1 MNTSVSFKN
10 IEPSDA
16 LRDYVEKKL
25 EKIEKRLDAPAEAE
39 VVFTVE
45 KIRHITEI
53 RLRSD
58 KLHINAKEE
67 SEDMYSS
74 IDLVLEKVK
83 RQIKSTKE
91 KMQEKRPGNKDGIKG
106 DALLPDEEPL
116 TDAE

>member
-106 DALLPDEEPL
+106 EDLLPDEPL
-116 TDAE
+116 TDLE

>member
-10 IEPSDA
+10 LDSSEA
-16 LRDYVEKKL
+16 LKDYVGKKL

-39 VVFTVE
+39 VVFSVE

-53 RLRSD
+53 RLSSN
-58 KLHINAKEE
+58 KLHIQAKEE

-83 RQIKSTKE
+83 RQIKRAKD
-91 KMQEKRPGNKDGIKG
+91 KMHEKRHLSKNGIK
-106 DALLPDEEPL
+106 DEALMPDEES
-116 TDAE
+116 

>member
-25 EKIEKRLDAPAEAE
+25 EKLEKRLDAPAEAE

-67 SEDMYSS
+67 SENMYSS

-91 KMQEKRPGNKDGIKG
+91 KIQEKRPGNKEGIKG
-106 DALLPDEEPL
+106 DALLPDEPV
-116 TDAE
+116 TDIE

>member
-83 RQIKSTKE
+83 RQIKSAKE
-91 KMQEKRPGNKDGIKG
+91 KMHEKRPGNKDGIKG
-106 DALLPDEEPL
+106 DALLPDEPL
-116 TDAE
+116 TDIE

>member
-16 LRDYVEKKL
+16 LKNYVHKKL
-25 EKIEKRLDAPAEAE
+25 EKLEKRLDAPAEAD

-45 KIRHITEI
+45 KIRHIIEV
-53 RLRSD
+53 RLSSD
-58 KLHINAKEE
+58 KVHINAKEE

-74 IDLVLEKVK
+74 IDLVLEKIK

-91 KMQEKRPGNKDGIKG
+91 KMQEKRPVSKNGIKEEG
-106 DALLPDEEPL
+106 LLPEEPVEK
-116 TDAE
+116 AV

>member
-10 IEPSDA
+10 LDPSDA
-16 LRDYVEKKL
+16 LRDYVHKKL

-45 KIRHITEI
+45 KIRHIVEV
-53 RLRSD
+53 RLSSN

-83 RQIKSTKE
+83 RQIKRAKE
-91 KMQEKRPGNKDGIKG
+91 KMHEKRPISKEGIK
-106 DALLPDEEPL
+106 DENLLPEEPI
-116 TDAE
+116 TNEG

>member
-10 IEPSDA
+10 LEPSDA
-16 LRDYVEKKL
+16 LKDYVQKKL

-53 RLRSD
+53 RLSSD

-67 SEDMYSS
+67 SENMYSS

-83 RQIKSTKE
+83 RQIKRTKE
-91 KMQEKRPGNKDGIKG
+91 KMHEKRPISKDGIKG
-106 DALLPDEEPL
+106 EHPLPDEPVADIE
-116 TDAE
+116 

>member
-10 IEPSDA
+10 LEPSDA
-16 LRDYVEKKL
+16 LKNYIQKKL

-45 KIRHITEI
+45 KIRHITEV
-53 RLRSD
+53 RLSSN

-83 RQIKSTKE
+83 RQIKRTKE
-91 KMQEKRPGNKDGIKG
+91 KINEKRPVSKEGIKAEG
-106 DALLPDEEPL
+106 LLPDEP
-116 TDAE
+116 AVNAG

>member
-10 IEPSDA
+10 LEPSDA
-16 LRDYVEKKL
+16 LKDYIIKKL
-25 EKIEKRLDAPAEAE
+25 EKIEKRLDAPAETE

-45 KIRHITEI
+45 KIRHITEV
-53 RLRSD
+53 RLSSN

-83 RQIKSTKE
+83 RQIKRAKE
-91 KMQEKRPGNKDGIKG
+91 KINEKRPVSKEGIKG
-106 DALLPDEEPL
+106 EGLLPDEPV
-116 TDAE
+116 ANIG

>member
-10 IEPSDA
+10 IEPSNA
-16 LRDYVEKKL
+16 LKDYIHKKL

-45 KIRHITEI
+45 KIRHITEV
-53 RLRSD
+53 RLSSD
-58 KLHINAKEE
+58 KLRINAKEE

-91 KMQEKRPGNKDGIKG
+91 KMNEKRPVSKIGIK
-106 DALLPDEEPL
+106 DEALMPEEPA
-116 TDAE
+116 AEI